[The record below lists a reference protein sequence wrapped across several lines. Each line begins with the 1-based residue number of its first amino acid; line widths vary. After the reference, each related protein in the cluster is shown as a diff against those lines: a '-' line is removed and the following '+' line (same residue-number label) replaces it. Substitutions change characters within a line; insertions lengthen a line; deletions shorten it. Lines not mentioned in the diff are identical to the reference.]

1 MSAGDGQSRWTDRR
15 VEAAMGTLL
24 RVGVVAAAVLVVAG
38 GVGLLLQR
46 WDQVDRYGTFTGV
59 AADLTS
65 PAAVVRAAFALDP
78 AALVVLGLIVLI
90 LTPVAR
96 VAFALLA
103 FTKQRDRLYVVFST
117 IVLAVLFF
125 GLSGRSL

>member
-1 MSAGDGQSRWTDRR
+1 
-15 VEAAMGTLL
+15 MGTLL
-24 RVGVVAAAVLVVAG
+24 RVGVVAAAVLVVTG
-38 GVGLLLQR
+38 SVGLLLQR

-65 PAAVVRAAFALDP
+65 PVSVVRAALPLDP
-78 AALVVLGLIVLI
+78 AALVVLGLIVLV

-103 FTKQRDRLYVVFST
+103 FVKQRDLLYVAFSA

-125 GLSGRSL
+125 GLSGQSL

>member
-1 MSAGDGQSRWTDRR
+1 
-15 VEAAMGTLL
+15 MGTLL
-24 RVGVVAAAVLVVAG
+24 RVGVVAAAILVVVG

-65 PAAVVRAAFALDP
+65 PASVVRAAFALDP

-103 FTKQRDRLYVVFST
+103 FTKQRDRLYVVFSA

>member
-1 MSAGDGQSRWTDRR
+1 
-15 VEAAMGTLL
+15 MGTLL
-24 RVGVVAAAVLVVAG
+24 RVGVLAAAVLVLAG
-38 GVGLLLQR
+38 GVALLVQR
-46 WDQVDRYGTFTGV
+46 WDQVDRYGAFTGV

-65 PAAVVRAAFALDP
+65 PTGVIRAALALHP
-78 AALVVLGLIVLI
+78 AALVVLGLIVLV

-103 FTKQRDRLYVVFST
+103 FVKQRDLLYVAFSG

>member
-1 MSAGDGQSRWTDRR
+1 MSARDGGSRWTDRR
-15 VEAAMGTLL
+15 TEAAMGTLL
-24 RVGVVAAAVLVVAG
+24 RVGVLVAAILVAAG
-38 GVGLLLQR
+38 GVALLLQR

-59 AADLTS
+59 AARLTS
-65 PAAVVRAAFALDP
+65 PASVIRAAVALDP
-78 AALVVLGLIVLI
+78 AALAVLGLIVLV

-103 FTKQRDRLYVVFST
+103 FTKQRDRLYVAFSAV
-117 IVLAVLFF
+117 VLAVLFF

>member
-1 MSAGDGQSRWTDRR
+1 
-15 VEAAMGTLL
+15 MGTLL
-24 RVGVVAAAVLVVAG
+24 RVGVLVAAVLVAAG
-38 GVGLLLQR
+38 GVALLLQR

-59 AADLTS
+59 AARLTS
-65 PAAVVRAAFALDP
+65 PASVIRAAVALDP
-78 AALVVLGLIVLI
+78 AALAVLGLIVLV

-103 FTKQRDRLYVVFST
+103 FTKQRDRLYIAFSA